1 VTAIGVLCARV
12 RVEEKQIIAAIGEAG
27 LVAVPVPPASMPLPL
42 GPASRSCAVLG
53 EFLDAAS
60 GESIDVPVS
69 TLIDRAA
76 NRAVAASTL
85 PLVRACGVRTLDA
98 GIAATGTRLQVAS
111 ALAASGVARPDS
123 LVGFSEDSAVE
134 GVRRLGYPATLFGLM
149 PGSASTS
156 LLDADTADA
165 VIEHRVVLGE
175 DSEAIVLLQAG
186 APSTG
191 ERSIVHVIGGE
202 AIAFAGKQPDA
213 HGLDIAR
220 DASRAIQASIAAIE
234 IATIDGRTVV
244 WDVHPV
250 ADFRTSTLL
259 GETTVATAIAKLA
272 GSPAHSHIAS
282 PLAMNE
288 EVHRGVALS
297 A

>member
-1 VTAIGVLCARV
+1 MTAVGVLCARV

-27 LVAVPVPPASMPLPL
+27 FVVVPVPPASMPLPP

-53 EFLDAAS
+53 EFLDASS
-60 GESIDVPVS
+60 GETIGVS
-69 TLIDRAA
+69 VNALIDRAA

-85 PLVRACGVRTLDA
+85 PLVRAHGVRTLDA

-111 ALAASGVARPDS
+111 ALAASGVARPES
-123 LVGFSEDSAVE
+123 LVGFSEESAVE

-156 LLDADTADA
+156 LLDSDTADA
-165 VIEHRVVLGE
+165 VIEHRVVLGV

-186 APSTG
+186 APSAD
-191 ERSIVHVIGGE
+191 ERSIVHVIADE
-202 AIAFAGKQPDA
+202 AIAFAGARPDA
-213 HGLDIAR
+213 HGLEIAR
-220 DASRAIQASIAAIE
+220 DAARALQASIAAIE
-234 IATIDGRTVV
+234 IATIEGKTVV

-250 ADFRTSTLL
+250 ADFRQATLL
-259 GETTVATAIAKLA
+259 GEMTVAGAIAKLA
-272 GSPAHSHIAS
+272 GSHARAAIAS
-282 PLAMNE
+282 PLAMSE
-288 EVHRGVALS
+288 EVRHDVALS